1 METLFIP
8 VLGMPLRNRCGLCRR
23 LAHRSPSQQEQVEP
37 IPLQVL
43 IIPYLPPINNVK
55 DCANPRIVSHQ
66 GVHVEGVICDSTCK
80 TVICQTYK
88 NSETVPIEATYVFP
102 LDEGAAVCG
111 YVFFHA
117 LSFTISSSPPP
128 LQKQKDADPD
138 RTQI

>member
-1 METLFIP
+1 VGYAGDLPT
-8 VLGMPLRNRCGLCRR
+8 
-23 LAHRSPSQQEQVEP
+23 AHRHNKNKYSLFLYRYKLFPTS
-37 IPLQVL
+37 
-43 IIPYLPPINNVK
+43 PPINVK
-55 DCANPRIVSHQ
+55 DCANPRVVSHQ

-117 LSFTISSSPPP
+117 LSFTVSSFPPP
-128 LQKQKDADPD
+128 PNKKMLIMTEP
-138 RTQI
+138 